1 MEKFEVTD
9 TMHHDSEGSGS
20 ATPVDIESLTSKE
33 QSGLEDS
40 LTGVEPVALTVKHF
54 LSLGNGQENDP
65 QSARIVMNNV
75 TVEGSGTGVSHPN
88 LLGICSEIL
97 TSNRPF
103 QPLVW

>member
-1 MEKFEVTD
+1 MEKFEVSD
-9 TMHHDSEGSGS
+9 TMHQDSEGSGS

-33 QSGLEDS
+33 HSGLDGS

-54 LSLGNGQENDP
+54 LALGNGQENDP
-65 QSARIVMNNV
+65 QSSRIVMNNV

-88 LLGICSEIL
+88 SLGSCSEIL
-97 TSNRPF
+97 TDNRPF